1 MTASPEGAAVAAEA
15 APDISTRRR
24 RRSDAGAQMR
34 ARIVDSALQSLLR
47 EGYANTSA
55 RTIAATGDFSPALVF
70 YHFGSVDALL
80 LAALDHVSTERLSRY
95 RRRLGGVLTVGE
107 LAAGMHELYL
117 EDQHDGYLTAVQEIV
132 GGMAFDRR
140 LGAEIVRRMQPWVDF
155 AESLAGGILATSPLR
170 GLIDPSVVGTA
181 AIALY
186 MGLEIVARMRG
197 GDAGGSEALMATLTQ
212 AAPFIDALIGARRR
226 PRAHRPARVTLQ

>member
-1 MTASPEGAAVAAEA
+1 MAKAE
-15 APDISTRRR
+15 PDVSTRRR
-24 RRSDAGAQMR
+24 RRSGAGAQMR
-34 ARIVDSALQSLLR
+34 ARIVDAALRSLVR

-80 LAALDHVSTERLSRY
+80 LAALDHVSAERLSRY
-95 RRRLGGVLTVGE
+95 SRRLGGVLTVGE
-107 LAAGMHELYL
+107 LAEGMHELYL

-132 GGMAFDRR
+132 GGMAFDRQ

-155 AESLAGGILATSPLR
+155 AESLADGILAASTLR
-170 GLIDPSVVGTA
+170 RLIDPSVIGTA

-212 AAPFIDALIGARRR
+212 AAPFIDALIGTRRRQGARR
-226 PRAHRPARVTLQ
+226 PTRVTLQ

>member
-1 MTASPEGAAVAAEA
+1 
-15 APDISTRRR
+15 
-24 RRSDAGAQMR
+24 MR
-34 ARIVDSALQSLLR
+34 ARIVEAALRSLVR

-80 LAALDHVSTERLSRY
+80 LAALDQVSAERLSRY
-95 RRRLGGVLTVGE
+95 RRRLDGVQTVGD
-107 LAAGMHELYL
+107 LAAGMQELYI
-117 EDQHDGYLTAVQEIV
+117 EDQKDGYLTAVQEIV
-132 GGMAFDRR
+132 GGMGFDRQ
-140 LGAEIVRRMQPWVDF
+140 LGSEIVRRMQPWVDF

-170 GLIDPSVVGTA
+170 GLIDPSVIGTA

-212 AAPFIDALIGARRR
+212 AAPFIDALIGGRRKQQAQR
-226 PRAHRPARVTLQ
+226 PTRVVLQ